1 LPATNRI
8 EVNMK
13 IKKASPGLDQRNRLG
28 SILGEGFVVEDFD
41 AACPLAEQVG
51 DADVLLV
58 RDLPITREVIDA
70 ASKVRLIQRPG
81 DHLPRVIDLA
91 HARSKGIPVS
101 RFPSKVQGS
110 PARDVAEHAFYLL
123 LALAKQQWLARASVK
138 ARKAGLPKTMS
149 VHGKTLGLVGLGN
162 TGEALARLAVPFGL
176 RVVAV
181 KRSADDALARELG
194 LTWLGTMD
202 RLPELLAESDFVSLH
217 LPQTPET
224 VDFIGRDELSRMKS
238 GAFLINISRAPM
250 VNRAALAEALQSGH
264 LGGAGLDV
272 WWQEPADPADPL
284 LALRNVVLTPHI
296 AADTTE
302 SETRLAELTAENVR
316 RIARGEAPRYVV
328 GVDVDEGK

>member
-1 LPATNRI
+1 
-8 EVNMK
+8 MK

-41 AACPLAEQVG
+41 AARALAEQVG

>member
-1 LPATNRI
+1 
-8 EVNMK
+8 MK

-41 AACPLAEQVG
+41 GARPLAEQVG